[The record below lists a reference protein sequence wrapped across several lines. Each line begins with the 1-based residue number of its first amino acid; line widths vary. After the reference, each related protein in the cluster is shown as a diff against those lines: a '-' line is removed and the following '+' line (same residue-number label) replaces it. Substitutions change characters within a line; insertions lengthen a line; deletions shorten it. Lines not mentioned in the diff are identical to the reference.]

1 MNTSNDSLVVADK
14 HQDDTTTAPII
25 ADNDIFKFFNIEK
38 TDIQEFKITLQ
49 DDALYIRIKLNAKYH
64 QCPVCGQMTKKIK
77 DYTQKKIVHS
87 ILSFRN
93 CYILYE
99 ARRYQCPH
107 CKKTFFENNPFAF
120 GSSRISV
127 ATVYN
132 ILRDLKSPNETFTS
146 VAKRYDVSVTS
157 AINIFD
163 THIHMPRRPL
173 PECIGID
180 EVYAFKTHD
189 SQYVCVLVDTLN
201 QKIIDVLPSRH
212 KNDLMN
218 YFMLIPRE
226 EREKVRFCSFDM
238 WSTYRIVAKHV
249 FPNVTCC
256 VDHFHIVQELNK
268 RLDNVRISIQ
278 KKYQQQV
285 NELSKKKKEKTITRE
300 ELLLLE
306 EASKHYYV
314 LKKFNWM
321 FFSSNNKIF
330 DPNIEKKYNQKLE
343 GYFNYYDLFDYM
355 VKSDKELDIAY
366 DLKDEITD
374 FYKKCHYDNAKE
386 RLEEIIIDFRNCPI
400 EVMSQ
405 FANTL
410 STWKQEIVNSFII
423 VDKEKNRKMNTAIV
437 ENRNKSIKLIKHASN
452 GFLNWERFRNKV
464 LFSLNYDSTIHLNSI
479 RKEKNIT

>member
-1 MNTSNDSLVVADK
+1 MKSSDHLLAAADK
-14 HQDDTTTAPII
+14 SQNDTTLMPII
-25 ADNDIFKFFNIEK
+25 AENDILKFFNIEK
-38 TDIQEFKITLQ
+38 NDIQLFRITLE
-49 DDALYIRIKLNAKYH
+49 DDALHIRIRLNAKYH
-64 QCPVCGQMTKKIK
+64 QCPVCGQMTRKVK
-77 DYTQKKIVHS
+77 DYSPKKIVHS
-87 ILSFRN
+87 VLSSRN
-93 CYILYE
+93 CYIIYE

-107 CKKTFFENNPFAF
+107 CKKTFFEDNPFAF
-120 GSSRISV
+120 GSSRVSV

-132 ILRDLKSPNETFTS
+132 ILRDLKLPNETFTS
-146 VAKRYDVSVTS
+146 VAKRYNVSVTT
-157 AINIFD
+157 AISIFD

-173 PECIGID
+173 PACIGID
-180 EVYAFKTHD
+180 EVYAFRTHN

-201 QKIIDVLPSRH
+201 QKIIDILPSRH

-226 EREKVRFCSFDM
+226 ERERVRFCSFDM

-256 VDHFHIVQELNK
+256 VDHFHIIQELNR
-268 RLDNVRISIQ
+268 RLDSVRIAVQ
-278 KKYQQQV
+278 KKYQLQISV
-285 NELSKKKKEKTITRE
+285 LSVKKKNKTISGE
-300 ELLLLE
+300 ELLSLE
-306 EASKHYYV
+306 EASRHYYV

-330 DPNIEKKYNQKLE
+330 DPNTEKKYNQRLG
-343 GYFNYYDLFDYM
+343 GYYNYYDLFDYM
-355 VKSDKELDIAY
+355 IKSDRELDIAY
-366 DLKDEITD
+366 DLKDEVTD
-374 FYKKCHYDNAKE
+374 FYRKCHYESAKQ

-410 STWKQEIVNSFII
+410 TVWKHEIISSFII

-452 GFLNWERFRNKV
+452 GYLNWERFRNRV
-464 LFSLNYDSTIHLNSI
+464 LFSLNDDSTIHLNSI
-479 RKEKNIT
+479 GRERNI

>member
-1 MNTSNDSLVVADK
+1 MKINDQNTQTDSIQKNDTLNAS
-14 HQDDTTTAPII
+14 II
-25 ADNDIFKFFNIEK
+25 SENDILKFFNLERNSIK
-38 TDIQEFKITLQ
+38 DFSITHKCDGLYISITLNV
-49 DDALYIRIKLNAKYH
+49 LPH
-64 QCPVCGQMTKKIK
+64 QCPVCGQITTKIK
-77 DYTQKKIVHS
+77 DYQEKKIVHS
-87 ILSFRN
+87 VLTSKN
-93 CYILYE
+93 CYIIYR
-99 ARRYQCPH
+99 ARRYRCH
-107 CKKTFFENNPFAF
+107 CCHKIFYEHNPFTF
-120 GSSRISV
+120 GNSRISV

-132 ILRDLKSPNETFTS
+132 ILRDLKYPNETFTS

-180 EVYAFKTHD
+180 EVYAFKTHN

-218 YFMLIPRE
+218 YFMLIPRK

-238 WSTYRIVAKHV
+238 WASYRIVAKHV
-249 FPNVTCC
+249 FPNVSCC
-256 VDHFHIVQELNK
+256 VDHFHVVQELNK
-268 RLDNVRISIQ
+268 RLDSVRISIQ
-278 KKYQQQV
+278 KKYQLQV

-306 EASKHYYV
+306 ETSKHYYV
-314 LKKFNWM
+314 LKKFNWL

-343 GYFNYYDLFDYM
+343 GYFNYYDLFEYM
-355 VKSDKELDIAY
+355 IKSDKELDIAY
-366 DLKDEITD
+366 DLKDEVTD
-374 FYKKCHYDNAKE
+374 FYKKYHYDNAKQ
-386 RLEEIIIDFRNCPI
+386 RLEEIIIDFRSCPI
-400 EVMSQ
+400 EIMSQ

-464 LFSLNYDSTIHLNSI
+464 LFSLNDDSTIHLNSI
-479 RKEKNIT
+479 RKEKNIS